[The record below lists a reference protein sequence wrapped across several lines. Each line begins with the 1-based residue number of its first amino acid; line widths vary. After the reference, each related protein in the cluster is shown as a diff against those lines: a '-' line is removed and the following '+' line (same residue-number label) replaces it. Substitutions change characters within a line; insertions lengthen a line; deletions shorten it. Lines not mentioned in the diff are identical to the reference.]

1 MSKASLKK
9 ELDKL
14 DRQQLVELILD
25 SYAASKDTKAYFE
38 FFLNPDVEALLE
50 KKTDQI
56 TREVNRTKHGR
67 CRARISIIR
76 NSIKEFQSFGVG
88 PDYVLKLQL
97 STIAMLISQERWY
110 YFTETL
116 TNGIYKLTAEYIEL
130 ANTAGMIS
138 ESTEK
143 LNNLL
148 RDSTLGRE
156 RIRKNVAETA
166 ARTVADI
173 SAGIPTKKKR

>member
-1 MSKASLKK
+1 M
-9 ELDKL
+9 
-14 DRQQLVELILD
+14 
-25 SYAASKDTKAYFE
+25 
-38 FFLNPDVEALLE
+38 
-50 KKTDQI
+50 
-56 TREVNRTKHGR
+56 
-67 CRARISIIR
+67 
-76 NSIKEFQSFGVG
+76 G

-97 STIAMLISQERWY
+97 ATIAMLISQERWY